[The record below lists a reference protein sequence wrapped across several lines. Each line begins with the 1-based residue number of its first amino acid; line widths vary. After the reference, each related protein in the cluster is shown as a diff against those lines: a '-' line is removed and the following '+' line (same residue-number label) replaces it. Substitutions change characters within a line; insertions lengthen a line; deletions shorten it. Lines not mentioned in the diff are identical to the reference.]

1 MGREANKYLAYARE
15 CARQAD
21 EAASAERR
29 DKLMELARVWI
40 TAALS
45 EEAAHRDADAVPR
58 PSDARGL
65 A

>member
-1 MGREANKYLAYARE
+1 MSREANKYLAYARE
-15 CARQAD
+15 CARQA
-21 EAASAERR
+21 EAAASAERR
-29 DKLMELARVWI
+29 DRLMELARVWM

-45 EEAAHRDADAVPR
+45 EEAAHRDADAALR